1 MTPMFRVWLPST
13 LRAKLLLLSLV
24 VVAVPIITAG
34 YVLEMKGRNALNE
47 EKQVK
52 LFGLTRILDSSL
64 AGDFDGLLA
73 GYPGDPDDR
82 AAKIAY
88 LNARLKPI
96 TDAIAAANPGVG
108 VGYYSKALNAIVT
121 YGPSRDYADKVG
133 LSIPPEHPGWRVL
146 TSGEPMVESGPQVRG
161 HIMNAMWPIRRHGE
175 VVGYIWANELS
186 DAIERQAGAMDHAI
200 LGIILGGVLL
210 GGILV
215 HVMSARI
222 SRDVSCIK
230 NGLATLSFDI
240 RKRIAPLPGEFGE
253 IVAAINA
260 MAKALADARTL
271 NENIV
276 NSVADG
282 IIAVDN
288 QGLVTSINTAAQQM
302 MNAPSERSVGQP
314 YQSLFRP
321 GAKFT
326 SVLLDTLRTGEKY
339 IGVDL
344 AHPLPTK
351 TLHVSASSSVLRD
364 GGGATIGAVV
374 VIKDL
379 SEKFHLQTQIMRAD
393 RLAALGEL
401 MAGIAH
407 EIRNPLTSIRGFMQH
422 LQTSDDIEEWRQYA
436 PLVVRQVDSLNR
448 IITELLE
455 FSRHRPPRIGSVE
468 LGAVIREVTM
478 LAGNKCSTDITLELS
493 PEVPPIE
500 ADGEALKQ
508 VVLNLVLN
516 AIQATPEGG
525 RITIRTGILS
535 SDAVMI
541 SVRDDGVGIA
551 PDDLEK
557 VFDPFFSTKPT
568 GTGLG
573 LAMVRRIVDA
583 HAGHID
589 ISSTLGLGT
598 EIVLRL
604 PLVHK
609 VSGDEA

>member
-1 MTPMFRVWLPST
+1 MFHVWFPST

-34 YVLEMKGRNALNE
+34 YVIEVKGRNALNE

-52 LFGLTRILDSSL
+52 LFGLTRILDSQL
-64 AGDFDGLLA
+64 VGDFDSLLA
-73 GYPGDPDDR
+73 DYQGDPDDR
-82 AAKIAY
+82 AAKIAH
-88 LNARLKPI
+88 LNSRLTQI
-96 TDAIAAANPGVG
+96 TDAVAVANPGVG
-108 VGYYSKALNAIVT
+108 VGYYSKSLNAIVT
-121 YGPSRDYADKVG
+121 YGPSREYADKVG
-133 LSIPPEHPGWRVL
+133 LPISPGHPGRRVMA
-146 TSGEPMVESGPQVRG
+146 SGKPLVESGLLVRG
-161 HIMNAMWPIRRHGE
+161 HIMNAMWPIQRGDK
-175 VVGYIWANELS
+175 VIGYIWANELS
-186 DAIERQAGAMDHAI
+186 DAIEQQASAMDQAI
-200 LGIILGGVLL
+200 LGIILAGVLL
-210 GGILV
+210 GVILV
-215 HVMSARI
+215 HIMSIRI

-230 NGLATLSFDI
+230 HGLAALSFDI
-240 RKRIAPLPGEFGE
+240 RKRIMPLPGEFGE

-288 QGLVTSINTAAQQM
+288 HGLVTSINTAAQQM
-302 MNAPSERSVGQP
+302 MNTPSEKSVGQP

-326 SVLLDTLRTGEKY
+326 SVLLDTLKTGEKY

-364 GGGATIGAVV
+364 GSGAMIGAVV

-422 LQTSDDIEEWRQYA
+422 LQTSDDIEEWQQYA
-436 PLVVRQVDSLNR
+436 PLVVHQVDSLNR
-448 IITELLE
+448 IISDLLE
-455 FSRHRPPRIGSVE
+455 FSRFRPPRIGSVA
-468 LGAVIREVTM
+468 LDALIREVTM
-478 LAGNKCSTDITLELS
+478 LVGNKCSADIALELS

-508 VVLNLVLN
+508 VVLNLLLN

-525 RITIRTGILS
+525 RITIRTGIRS
-535 SDAVMI
+535 SDEVTI

-551 PDDLEK
+551 PEDLEK

-583 HAGHID
+583 HDGHIEID
-589 ISSTLGLGT
+589 STLDFGT
-598 EIVLRL
+598 EITLRL
-604 PLVHK
+604 PVVHK
-609 VSGDEA
+609 ASGDEV

>member
-1 MTPMFRVWLPST
+1 MFRAWFPST

-34 YVLEMKGRNALNE
+34 YVIEIKGRNALNE
-47 EKQVK
+47 EKQDK
-52 LFGLTRILDSSL
+52 LFGLTRILDSQL

-73 GYPGDPDDR
+73 DYQGKPDDR
-82 AAKIAY
+82 VAKIAY
-88 LNARLKPI
+88 LNGRLRAI
-96 TDAIAAANPGVG
+96 TDAVADANPGVG
-108 VGYYSKALNAIVT
+108 VGYYCKALNAIVT

-133 LSIPPEHPGWRVL
+133 LPISPDHPGRRVM
-146 TSGEPMVESGPQVRG
+146 TSGEPLVESGLLVRG
-161 HIMNAMWPIRRHGE
+161 HIMNAMWPIRRNGE
-175 VVGYIWANELS
+175 VIGYIWANELS
-186 DAIERQAGAMDHAI
+186 DAIERQTSAMDHAI
-200 LGIILGGVLL
+200 FVIIFGGVLL
-210 GGILV
+210 GGALV
-215 HVMSARI
+215 HVMSIRI

-230 NGLATLSFDI
+230 NGLATLGLDI

-260 MAKALADARTL
+260 MARALADARTL

-288 QGLVTSINTAAQQM
+288 EGLVTSINTAAQQM
-302 MNAPSERSVGQP
+302 MNAPLETSVGQP

-326 SVLLDTLRTGEKY
+326 SVLLDTLQTGKQY

-344 AHPLPTK
+344 VHPLATK
-351 TLHVSASSSVLRD
+351 TLHVSASSSVLLD
-364 GGGATIGAVV
+364 GSGAVIGAVV

-422 LQTSDDIEEWRQYA
+422 LESSDDIAEWQLYA
-436 PLVVRQVDSLNR
+436 PLVIRQVDSLNR

-455 FSRHRPPRIGSVE
+455 FGRYRPPRIGFVA
-468 LGAVIREVTM
+468 LNALIREVTM
-478 LAGNKCSTDITLELS
+478 LAGNKWSTEIAMELS
-493 PEVPPIE
+493 PDVPPIE

-516 AIQATPEGG
+516 AIQATSEGG
-525 RITIRTGILS
+525 RIIIRTAFLPPDQVS
-535 SDAVMI
+535 I
-541 SVRDDGVGIA
+541 SVSDDGVGIA
-551 PDDLEK
+551 PEDLEK

-573 LAMVRRIVDA
+573 LAMVRRIIDA
-583 HAGHID
+583 HDGHIG
-589 ISSTLGLGT
+589 INSTLGLGT
-598 EIVLRL
+598 EITLRL
-604 PLVHK
+604 PLSHK
-609 VSGDEA
+609 TSGDEA

>member
-1 MTPMFRVWLPST
+1 MFRACLPTT
-13 LRAKLLLLSLV
+13 LRAKLLLLSMV

-47 EKQVK
+47 EKQAK
-52 LFGLTRILDSSL
+52 LFGLDRILDSGL
-64 AGDFDGLLA
+64 GRDFDQMLVD
-73 GYPGDPDDR
+73 YTGDPADR
-82 AAKIAY
+82 AAKIMHI
-88 LNARLKPI
+88 NSRLRQL
-96 TDAIAAANPGVG
+96 TDTVAAANPGVG
-108 VGYYSKALNAIVT
+108 VGYYSKDLNAIVT
-121 YGPSRDYADKVG
+121 YGPSSDYADKVG
-133 LSIPPEHPGWRVL
+133 LSIPPDHPGWRVL
-146 TSGEPMVESGPQVRG
+146 NSGEPLVESGPQVRG
-161 HIMNAMWPIRRHGE
+161 RIMNAMWPIIRDGR
-175 VVGYIWANELS
+175 VIGYIWANELS
-186 DAIERQAGAMDHAI
+186 DAIERQAGDMDHAI
-200 LGIILGGVLL
+200 LGIILGGVIL

-215 HVMSARI
+215 HVMSTRI
-222 SRDVSCIK
+222 SRDVTSIK
-230 NGLATLSFDI
+230 NGLAAIGLDI

-253 IVAAINA
+253 IVAAINT

-271 NENIV
+271 NENIF

-288 QGLVTSINTAAQQM
+288 EGMVTSINTAAQRM
-302 MNAPSERSVGQP
+302 MNAPLEETVGQP
-314 YQSLFRP
+314 YPSLFRP

-326 SVLLDTLRTGEKY
+326 SVLLDTLQTGKPY

-351 TLHVSASSSVLRD
+351 TLHVSASSSVLKD
-364 GGGATIGAVV
+364 GSDAVIGAVV

-422 LQTSDDIEEWRQYA
+422 LETSDDIGEWQQYA
-436 PLVVRQVDSLNR
+436 PLVIRQVDSLNR

-455 FSRHRPPRIGSVE
+455 FSRHRPPCIGSVG
-468 LGAVIREVTM
+468 LNALIREVTM
-478 LAGNKCSTDITLELS
+478 LAGNKWSTEITLELS
-493 PEVPPIE
+493 PGVPLIE

-508 VVLNLVLN
+508 VILNLVLN
-516 AIQATPEGG
+516 AIQATREGG
-525 RITIRTGILS
+525 RITIRTGVVPPDEVSL
-535 SDAVMI
+535 AVI
-541 SVRDDGVGIA
+541 DDGVGIA
-551 PDDLEK
+551 PENLEK

-583 HAGHID
+583 HDGHIG
-589 ISSTLGLGT
+589 INSTLGLGT
-598 EIVLRL
+598 EIIVRL
-604 PLVHK
+604 PLVHR
-609 VSGDEA
+609 SPGDEA

>member
-1 MTPMFRVWLPST
+1 MSRAWLPST
-13 LRAKLLLLSLV
+13 LRAKFLLLSFV

-47 EKQVK
+47 EKQAK
-52 LFGLTRILDSSL
+52 LFGLARILDSQMV
-64 AGDFDGLLA
+64 GDFDTLLA
-73 GYPGDPDDR
+73 DYRGDPDDR
-82 AAKIAY
+82 AAKIAH
-88 LNARLKPI
+88 LNSRLTRI
-96 TDAIAAANPGVG
+96 TDTVAAANPGVG
-108 VGYYSKALNAIVT
+108 VGYYSKSLSAIVT

-133 LSIPPEHPGWRVL
+133 LPIPPDHPGWRVMS
-146 TSGEPMVESGPQVRG
+146 SGKPAVESGLLVRG
-161 HIMNAMWPIRRHGE
+161 NIMNAMWPIRREGK
-175 VVGYIWANELS
+175 VIGYIWANELS
-186 DAIERQAGAMDHAI
+186 DAIEQQAGAMHQAI
-200 LGIILGGVLL
+200 LGIILGGLLL

-215 HVMSARI
+215 HTLSIRI
-222 SRDVSCIK
+222 ARDVSSIK
-230 NGLATLSFDI
+230 DGLSALSFDI
-240 RKRIAPLPGEFGE
+240 RKRIMPLPGEFGE

-260 MAKALADARTL
+260 MAKALIDARTL

-282 IIAVDN
+282 IVAVDN
-288 QGLVTSINTAAQQM
+288 QGLVTSINRAAQQM

-326 SVLLDTLRTGEKY
+326 SVLLDTLKTGESY

-351 TLHVSASSSVLRD
+351 ILHVSASSSVLRD
-364 GGGATIGAVV
+364 GGGAMIGAVV
-374 VIKDL
+374 VFKDL
-379 SEKFHLQTQIMRAD
+379 SENYHLQTQIMRAD

-422 LQTSDDIEEWRQYA
+422 LQTSDDIEEWQQYA

-455 FSRHRPPRIGSVE
+455 FSRYRPPRIGLVA
-468 LGAVIREVTM
+468 LNALIQEVTM
-478 LAGNKCSTDITLELS
+478 LAGNKWSTEIALELS

-525 RITIRTGILS
+525 RITIRTGIRS
-535 SDAVMI
+535 PDEVTI
-541 SVRDDGVGIA
+541 SVRDDGIGIA

-573 LAMVRRIVDA
+573 LAMVRRIIDA
-583 HAGHID
+583 HDGHIE
-589 ISSTLGLGT
+589 INSTLGLGT
-598 EIVLRL
+598 DIALRL
-604 PLVHK
+604 PLVHRA
-609 VSGDEA
+609 SGDET

>member
-1 MTPMFRVWLPST
+1 MFRAWFPST

-34 YVLEMKGRNALNE
+34 YVIEMKGRNALNE

-52 LFGLTRILDSSL
+52 LFGLTRILDSQL
-64 AGDFDGLLA
+64 AGSFDDLLA
-73 GYPGDPDDR
+73 DYRGRPDDR
-82 AAKIAY
+82 AAMISH
-88 LNARLKPI
+88 LNGRLRQI
-96 TDAIAAANPGVG
+96 TDAVAEANPGVG

-133 LSIPPEHPGWRVL
+133 LPIQPGHPGRRVMN
-146 TSGEPMVESGPQVRG
+146 SGKPLVESGLLVRG
-161 HIMNAMWPIRRHGE
+161 HIMNAMWPIRRGGE
-175 VVGYIWANELS
+175 VIGYIWANELS
-186 DAIERQAGAMDHAI
+186 DAIERQASAMDHAI
-200 LGIILGGVLL
+200 FIIIPGGVLL

-215 HVMSARI
+215 HVMSIRI
-222 SRDVSCIK
+222 SRDVSSIK

-260 MAKALADARTL
+260 MARALADARTL

-288 QGLVTSINTAAQQM
+288 EGLVTSINTAAQQM
-302 MNAPSERSVGQP
+302 MNASLETSVGQP

-326 SVLLDTLRTGEKY
+326 SVLLDTLQTGKQY

-344 AHPLPTK
+344 VHPLPTK
-351 TLHVSASSSVLRD
+351 TLHVSASSSVLLD
-364 GGGATIGAVV
+364 GSGAVIGAVV

-422 LQTSDDIEEWRQYA
+422 LETSDDIGEWQLYA
-436 PLVVRQVDSLNR
+436 PLVIRQVDSLNR

-455 FSRHRPPRIGSVE
+455 FGRYRPPRIGLVTLSA
-468 LGAVIREVTM
+468 LIKEVTL
-478 LAGNKCSTDITLELS
+478 LAGNKWSTEIAMELS
-493 PEVPPIE
+493 PAVPPIE

-516 AIQATPEGG
+516 AIQATSDGG
-525 RITIRTGILS
+525 RIAIRTSFLPPDQVS
-535 SDAVMI
+535 I

-551 PDDLEK
+551 PENLEK

-573 LAMVRRIVDA
+573 LAMVRRIIDA
-583 HAGHID
+583 HDGHIG
-589 ISSTLGLGT
+589 INSTLGFGT
-598 EIVLRL
+598 EITLRL
-604 PLVHK
+604 PLIHK
-609 VSGDEA
+609 SSGDEA